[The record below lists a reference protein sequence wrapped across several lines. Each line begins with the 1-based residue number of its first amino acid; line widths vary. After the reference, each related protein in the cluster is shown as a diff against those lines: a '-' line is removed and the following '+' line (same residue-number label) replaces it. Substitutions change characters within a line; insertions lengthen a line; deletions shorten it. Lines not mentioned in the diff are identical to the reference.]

1 MSCGSASSIIK
12 SMLVIVLFL
21 SCFMGSMSF
30 TSAFQ
35 QVLKSRLGLAPIS
48 SRLSVP
54 SSSSPSS
61 SSSSISS
68 TCRSTT
74 CNLKMTIDPSML
86 CGCGVCGFCAPGT
99 DFLSSMPL
107 SDAGYGGGIEGTN
120 LSLYFTLALYVL
132 TLPGLYSLVTR
143 SVKVKDVQ
151 KNYDLPG
158 PANTTAKTTRQVAGE
173 IMAYFK
179 ALNYEIT
186 AAEDVITF
194 KGVMGKSKSQAAFL
208 TFCTFVGLGSL
219 GLVLSILNQDIGSKA
234 YALTLLSPYAGIFYW
249 NNAQRIDTVKVKME
263 TSDDEQL
270 ITVTAQG
277 GKEDIERFA
286 KTLQLPE
293 RGKVYMKGIFEDEAL
308 PTEVTEL
315 VKDKLAEV
323 TVQESVETSDEVKV

>member
-1 MSCGSASSIIK
+1 MIAFSVLILVLSFIRGTNAFQTNLKNGMSLSKKSSWLPLSASSD
-12 SMLVIVLFL
+12 L
-21 SCFMGSMSF
+21 
-30 TSAFQ
+30 
-35 QVLKSRLGLAPIS
+35 S
-48 SRLSVP
+48 SRIP
-54 SSSSPSS
+54 SKCNKNS
-61 SSSSISS
+61 
-68 TCRSTT
+68 RSCTKLNMMMDPTT
-74 CNLKMTIDPSML
+74 ICSCGICDL
-86 CGCGVCGFCAPGT
+86 CGPATAVSL
-99 DFLSSMPL
+99 LSSQMPTMLL
-107 SDAGYGGGIEGTN
+107 SQETSFGGGIAGTN
-120 LSLYFTLALYVL
+120 LSLYFTLALYL
-132 TLPGLYSLVTR
+132 FTLPGLYSLVTR

-158 PANTTAKTTRQVAGE
+158 PANPTSKSTRQIAGE

-208 TFCTFVGLGSL
+208 TFCTFVGLGSM
-219 GLVLSILNQDIGSKA
+219 GLVISILNQDIGAKA

-249 NNAQRIDTVKVKME
+249 NNAQRVDTVKVRME
-263 TSDDEQL
+263 TTDDEQL

-315 VKDKLAEV
+315 VKDSLEKVSSEV
-323 TVQESVETSDEVKV
+323 EASDEVNA